1 MSQYFVDNVFMKPAG
16 VKILGGEANT
26 IARARLAARGAS
38 VIESAVVRSD
48 GRQVLRFG
56 RFKQPAV
63 VDAEG
68 CEAVPMGVRSR
79 QVYRIQCA

>member
-1 MSQYFVDNVFMKPAG
+1 MTLCARHQPGGGA
-16 VKILGGEANT
+16 KILGGEANT
-26 IARARLAARGAS
+26 VSQARVAATPGAS
-38 VIESAVVRSD
+38 AIDSTVTRGD

-56 RFKQPAV
+56 GLKQPSI

-68 CEAVPMGVRSR
+68 GEAVPMGVRGR